1 MPIAYIYRIA
11 TNYVSGLW
19 DLLFPPL
26 CVGCERKLVQSEAFI
41 CTFCFSSFPETSY
54 HRQPDNAMFY
64 RVIEDVAIADA
75 FALYWLR
82 KKSLLERVLVAMKYK
97 NQPNIGLFLGRY
109 YATMLA
115 QTSLIQTIEG
125 IVPIP
130 LHRRRLQERG
140 YNQSGFFAQGLAEVL
155 QIPCYSAC
163 VERIRYT
170 PSQTK
175 KSKEER
181 KANLQGVFRVM
192 HPELIQGKHLLLVD
206 DIFTTGATL
215 VSCAKEV
222 LAEGAGPVSMATI
235 AIVEA

>member
-1 MPIAYIYRIA
+1 
-11 TNYVSGLW
+11 
-19 DLLFPPL
+19 
-26 CVGCERKLVQSEAFI
+26 
-41 CTFCFSSFPETSY
+41 
-54 HRQPDNAMFY
+54 MFY